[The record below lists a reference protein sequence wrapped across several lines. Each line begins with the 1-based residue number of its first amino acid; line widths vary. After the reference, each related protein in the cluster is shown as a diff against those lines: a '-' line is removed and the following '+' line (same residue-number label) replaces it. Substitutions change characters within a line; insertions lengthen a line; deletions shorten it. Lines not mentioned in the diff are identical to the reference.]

1 MRASPFAALCFVA
14 TVGLASPAFAE
25 SLYKCDTD
33 GAVTIQSE
41 PCPRGSTQ
49 VWKRDVTPE
58 QGPSAE
64 ELSARAALAAAEA
77 QRLAEQSRL
86 AEQARIDELVRR
98 DDEARAR
105 AAEGTARTPARKS
118 ECTLAHEFA
127 DAANAKEWLN
137 LSETQRARLRTW
149 VIEACRDPRGNVRE
163 PQRDPVPEVAPES
176 TSEAPVTL

>member
-1 MRASPFAALCFVA
+1 MRLVSVALVLFAVA
-14 TVGLASPAFAE
+14 APAAAE

-58 QGPSAE
+58 AGPTPEEISAK
-64 ELSARAALAAAEA
+64 AALAAAEA
-77 QRLAEQSRL
+77 QRLAEQARL
-86 AEQARIDELVRR
+86 AQQARIDELVRR

-105 AAEGTARTPARKS
+105 VAESEGRIPPRKS

-137 LSETQRARLRTW
+137 LSETQRSRLRTW
-149 VIEACRDPRGNVRE
+149 VIEQCRDPRGNIE
-163 PQRDPVPEVAPES
+163 QPAPPPALAPEDAPA
-176 TSEAPVTL
+176 EPVTL

>member
-1 MRASPFAALCFVA
+1 MPRLPVVFALTCLV
-14 TVGLASPAFAE
+14 LAPTAAAE
-25 SLYKCDTD
+25 ALYKCDAA

-49 VWKRDVTPE
+49 VWKREVTPE

-64 ELSARAALAAAEA
+64 ELAARAALAAAEA

-105 AAEGTARTPARKS
+105 AAESTARIPPRKS

-149 VIEACRDPRGNVRE
+149 VIEQCKDPRGNVEQPQPAE
-163 PQRDPVPEVAPES
+163 PPEPLE
-176 TSEAPVTL
+176 PVTL